1 MTTSCT
7 ETDAMADRHGHRCSY
22 ATKAAIFICALLLV
36 AGLMD
41 AALAQ
46 SLSFGS
52 RQPAAASSASFF
64 GWIFSQQAAFYRS
77 LSALIRA
84 SKTDGTAIWGL
95 LGFSFLYGV
104 FHAAGPGHGK
114 AVISSYLVANNETWK
129 RGVTL
134 SFASAMLQAMVAI
147 AIVAIGAIVLEVTAK
162 AMGDTVRVIEIVS
175 YGLVVLI
182 GVRLLWVKG
191 RGFLRSCRDI
201 RRARSL
207 GAAAATERRAPDF
220 PEAEAG
226 CGCHHHHGRSHDHFR
241 HDHSAHKD
249 CDPACSHDHASA
261 CGHAHGPEPEGL
273 AGPGGWRRGFAAVL
287 AVGVRPC
294 SGAIIILVF
303 ALSQDMFWTGI
314 GSALMMGAGTA
325 ITIAAIATL
334 AVYARNLAGRMTD
347 SRSGRGTL
355 VMKGVEV
362 GAAAMIIVVGLFLLT
377 GFMAS
382 EQLWMFSA

>member
-1 MTTSCT
+1 
-7 ETDAMADRHGHRCSY
+7 MADRHGHRCSY
-22 ATKAAIFICALLLV
+22 AAKLAILTCALLLV
-36 AGLMD
+36 AGVMD
-41 AALAQ
+41 AVTAQ

-52 RQPAAASSASFF
+52 RQPATASSSASFF

-77 LSALIRA
+77 LSALVRA
-84 SKTDGTAIWGL
+84 SKTDGAAIWAL

-134 SFASAMLQAMVAI
+134 SFASAMLQAIVAI
-147 AIVAIGAIVLEVTAK
+147 AIVAIGAVVLEVTAK
-162 AMGDTVRVIEIVS
+162 AMGDAVRVIEIVS

-191 RGFLRSCRDI
+191 RSFLRSCRDI

-220 PEAEAG
+220 SEAEAG
-226 CGCHHHHGRSHDHFR
+226 CGCHHHGQHHGQPRDHFR
-241 HDHSAHKD
+241 HEHSARKD
-249 CDPACSHDHASA
+249 GDPACDHDHASA

-273 AGPGGWRRGFAAVL
+273 AGAGGWRRGFAAVL
-287 AVGVRPC
+287 AVGARPC

-303 ALSQDMFWTGI
+303 ALSQDMFWTGM

-334 AVYARNLAGRMTD
+334 AVCARDLAGRMTAA
-347 SRSGRGTL
+347 RPGRGVL
-355 VMKGVEV
+355 VMKGIEI
-362 GAAAMIIVVGLFLLT
+362 GAAAMIIAVGLFLLT

-382 EQLWMFSA
+382 EQLWTFSA

>member
-1 MTTSCT
+1 
-7 ETDAMADRHGHRCSY
+7 MADGHGHQCPY
-22 ATKAAIFICALLLV
+22 AAKVAIFTCALLLV

-46 SLSFGS
+46 SLSLGS
-52 RQPAAASSASFF
+52 RQPAAASSSAGFF
-64 GWIFSQQAAFYRS
+64 GWIFSQQAAIYRS
-77 LSALIRA
+77 LSALVRA
-84 SKTDGTAIWGL
+84 SKTDGSAIWGL

-162 AMGDTVRVIEIVS
+162 AMGDTVRVIEIFS

-182 GVRLLWVKG
+182 GARLLWVKG
-191 RGFLRSCRDI
+191 RSFLRSCREI

-207 GAAAATERRAPDF
+207 GAAAVAAEHRVPDLSK
-220 PEAEAG
+220 PAVD
-226 CGCHHHHGRSHDHFR
+226 CGCRHHDGQRHGHLR

-249 CDPACSHDHASA
+249 CDPACDHDHASG
-261 CGHAHGPEPEGL
+261 CGHAHGPEPEDL

-287 AVGVRPC
+287 AVGARPC

-334 AVYARNLAGRMTD
+334 AVCARNLAGRMTD
-347 SRSGRGTL
+347 ARPGRGAL
-355 VMKGVEV
+355 VMKGIEV
-362 GAAAMIIVVGLFLLT
+362 GVAAMVIVVGLFLLT

-382 EQLWMFSA
+382 EQLWMFNA

>member
-1 MTTSCT
+1 
-7 ETDAMADRHGHRCSY
+7 MADRHGHRCSS
-22 ATKAAIFICALLLV
+22 AVKVAIYTCALFLV
-36 AGLMD
+36 ACLMD

-52 RQPAAASSASFF
+52 RQPSSSSSASYF

-77 LSALIRA
+77 LSGLIRA
-84 SKTDGTAIWGL
+84 SKTDGSAIWGL
-95 LGFSFLYGV
+95 LGFSFLYGI

-134 SFASAMLQAMVAI
+134 SFASAMLQAIVAI

-191 RGFLRSCRDI
+191 RGFLRSYRAI
-201 RRARSL
+201 RHAKSL
-207 GAAAATERRAPDF
+207 GAAAAATGRRVPDF
-220 PEAEAG
+220 SEPAAD
-226 CGCHHHHGRSHDHFR
+226 CGCHHHDGQHHGHLR
-241 HDHSAHKD
+241 HDHSDHKD
-249 CDPACSHDHASA
+249 RDPACDHDHASA
-261 CGHAHGPEPEGL
+261 CGHAHGPEPEDL
-273 AGPGGWRRGFAAVL
+273 AGRGGWRRGFAAVL

-334 AVYARNLAGRMTD
+334 AVYARNIAGRMTD
-347 SRSGRGTL
+347 VRPGRGTL
-355 VMKGVEV
+355 VMKGIEV

-382 EQLWMFSA
+382 EQLWTFSA